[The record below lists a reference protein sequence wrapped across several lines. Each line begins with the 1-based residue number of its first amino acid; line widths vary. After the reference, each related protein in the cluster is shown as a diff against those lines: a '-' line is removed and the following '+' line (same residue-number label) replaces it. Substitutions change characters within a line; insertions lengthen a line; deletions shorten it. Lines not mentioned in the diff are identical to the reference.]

1 MYAVKAVH
9 AASGKQHQDALQTLK
24 DEIAAEKAAHALC
37 EETIKKLKADVEN
50 QKTLVSDSEQ
60 RIAKLNSDLA
70 DALQRLAAVEGEHL
84 SLTIRKADEAEAIE
98 ITDGTLDLADAGEY
112 VLIITRLNA
121 NDEVIDTIEI
131 TLYVAAVDTPAA

>member
-1 MYAVKAVH
+1 MSEGNREA
-9 AASGKQHQDALQTLK
+9 GT
-24 DEIAAEKAAHALC
+24 ETEKLGEKV

-70 DALQRLAAVEGEHL
+70 DALQQLADAEGEHL
-84 SLTIRKADEAEAIE
+84 SLTIRKADGAEVIE

-112 VLIITRLNA
+112 VLTITRLNA
-121 NDEVIDTIEI
+121 NNEVIDTIEI
-131 TLYVAAVDTPAA
+131 TLYVAAEDTPAA